1 MGEELDGGVALA
13 CKGLVNVV
21 DVISKCGGCGC
32 WDVIT
37 SVVLL
42 CGESAAV
49 YQRVLEIL
57 VFCVGD
63 EWLVWEEL

>member
-1 MGEELDGGVALA
+1 M
-13 CKGLVNVV
+13 
-21 DVISKCGGCGC
+21 
-32 WDVIT
+32 IT